1 MALTQQE
8 AARLASLL
16 PAGLS
21 CGNARERLLVVAEI
35 LRTLTDVDHA
45 LSNADI
51 RAIIR
56 AAFGERATPAENT
69 LAADIRAIA
78 HAGALGLEVSVGPAG
93 VRACRTSPSP
103 SKVRLLLNAVQA
115 ARFLTY
121 EQAADLQGDLLGL
134 VSRHEEESLTGE
146 VFVERRVRSAQV
158 EVFDTL
164 DVVARAMKRGKKIE
178 FTYVYMD
185 FEGRPQPLAG
195 DAGETTRRETPI
207 ALYYSEGNYYVE
219 TYTTRPWR
227 HGLRLI
233 VCRADRMVATVMSAE
248 PADAGPE
255 VDQIRATTRER
266 LQSSID
272 MISGER
278 RRIFLRVRAEATN
291 IFFDRFGYAHEFCCH
306 IGRIG
311 DPDCSALTMLEVP
324 PTVTFFRWLASISP
338 LIVLEEPPSDLS
350 LSTEPLA
357 HVVRGVPRASLV
369 ADYHAVKDAFM
380 AYLDRARAPYVGT

>member
-1 MALTQQE
+1 MAITRDE
-8 AARLASLL
+8 ARRLASLL
-16 PAGLS
+16 PSGLS
-21 CGNARERLLVVAEI
+21 CDNARERLLVVAEI
-35 LRTLTDVDHA
+35 LRTLTDADHA

-51 RAIIR
+51 RSIIS
-56 AAFGERATPAENT
+56 AAFGDEAAPAENT

-185 FEGRPQPLAG
+185 FEGRPM
-195 DAGETTRRETPI
+195 
-207 ALYYSEGNYYVE
+207 S
-219 TYTTRPWR
+219 
-227 HGLRLI
+227 GLR
-233 VCRADRMVATVMSAE
+233 
-248 PADAGPE
+248 
-255 VDQIRATTRER
+255 
-266 LQSSID
+266 
-272 MISGER
+272 
-278 RRIFLRVRAEATN
+278 
-291 IFFDRFGYAHEFCCH
+291 FG
-306 IGRIG
+306 
-311 DPDCSALTMLEVP
+311 
-324 PTVTFFRWLASISP
+324 
-338 LIVLEEPPSDLS
+338 
-350 LSTEPLA
+350 EPLG
-357 HVVRGVPRASLV
+357 RPPRKCPRSRVDCAPFFPASERMRESSSLV
-369 ADYHAVKDAFM
+369 SLGFFM
-380 AYLDRARAPYVGT
+380 ADIIPHRMGFCLLAQ